1 MTMLT
6 QHVALVSESK
16 SVKTAA
22 VRKVAAALQ
31 KQASRDLAPVWD
43 VDALVGGFAK
53 LEDVPLGHWP
63 IIVMDDVENAAGYHQ
78 DENGQPFAVV
88 EAGASWALTA
98 SHECLE
104 MLVDPFGRRLVAGPS
119 PKAGQGRVQFLVEV
133 CDPCEDERLAYEI
146 DGVAVSDFYT
156 PNFFDAKRIAGA
168 RYSFTGAVTKPREV
182 LRGGYLS
189 WQVPKTKHWWQQS
202 WFGARSSFT
211 DLGVFDD
218 RKSLREQVDERTL
231 EFRAVLMGRTAR
243 RRTARALAASNRSI
257 ERTSWADSLREQIAS
272 YA

>member
-1 MTMLT
+1 M
-6 QHVALVSESK
+6 
-16 SVKTAA
+16 
-22 VRKVAAALQ
+22 
-31 KQASRDLAPVWD
+31 
-43 VDALVGGFAK
+43 
-53 LEDVPLGHWP
+53 
-63 IIVMDDVENAAGYHQ
+63 
-78 DENGQPFAVV
+78 
-88 EAGASWALTA
+88 
-98 SHECLE
+98 
-104 MLVDPFGRRLVAGPS
+104 
-119 PKAGQGRVQFLVEV
+119 
-133 CDPCEDERLAYEI
+133 
-146 DGVAVSDFYT
+146 
-156 PNFFDAKRIAGA
+156 
-168 RYSFTGAVTKPREV
+168 TKPREV

-218 RKSLREQVDERTL
+218 RKSLREQVDERTP